1 MIGIYI
7 WLGVLTIAVISAVVT
22 INKMDKSEVLDL
34 KDGEHLPVIKKD
46 ESNVSVK
53 RVGDQVVLVDEEG
66 KHLRETKL
74 LK

>member
-7 WLGVLTIAVISAVVT
+7 WLGVLSIAVISVVVT
-22 INKMDKSEVLDL
+22 IKKMDKSEVLEMGE
-34 KDGEHLPVIKKD
+34 GEHLAVIKKN

-53 RVGDQVVLVDEEG
+53 RVGDEVVLVDEEG

>member
-22 INKMDKSEVLDL
+22 TKKMDKSEVLEL
-34 KDGEHLPVIKKD
+34 KDGEHLPVIKQD

-66 KHLRETKL
+66 NHLRETKL

>member
-22 INKMDKSEVLDL
+22 IKKMDKSEVLEL
-34 KDGEHLPVIKKD
+34 KDGEHLPVIKQD

-66 KHLRETKL
+66 NHLRETKL